1 MQALR
6 HHKTLLCID
15 DEANA
20 LAGWCLYLQGAGYV
34 VMGAATPAEGLQV
47 FATTHIDAVVLD
59 YSMPDLNGD
68 GVAATMKKIKRE
80 VPIVMF
86 TGFSD
91 LGCQA
96 RADVDVFVTKGCDP
110 SILLKAVDEM
120 LGIVG
125 DIAVA

>member
-1 MQALR
+1 MQPIR
-6 HHKTLLCID
+6 RHKTLLCID

-34 VMGAATPAEGLQV
+34 VMGAATSAEGLQV
-47 FATTHIDAVVLD
+47 FATTHIDAVILD

-68 GVAATMKKIKRE
+68 GVAATMKKIKPE

-91 LGCQA
+91 LGSEA
-96 RADVDVFVTKGCDP
+96 RADVDVFVTKGCHP
-110 SILLKAVDEM
+110 SALLKTVDEV
-120 LGIVG
+120 LGITN
-125 DIAVA
+125 DIAAA